1 MPTDV
6 IMPALGM
13 AQTTGVVV
21 QWKKQA
27 GDQVSKGEPLLEVET
42 DKAVV
47 EVEAPASGTLSA
59 ISAEAGAEVPVGTAI
74 AIILGAGESAPVPS
88 DASSPAAQ
96 GSAPATAD
104 AAAPAGASA
113 VEPVAPAA
121 RGSEARLQAASPL
134 ARRLAAEGG
143 VNLASVAGTGP
154 AGAVQAADLPEA
166 ATDQKDDVE
175 EEVEVA
181 AGRTWRIMAER
192 TAAGWTAP
200 HFYLTREV
208 MADGLTAFRANLAAE
223 GEKVTVTDLLVR
235 VSALVL
241 KDHPRLC
248 SAWKGGRLVKGSR
261 ISVGVAV
268 ASEDGLTVPVLHD
281 ADRKSLTE
289 IAAWREATVERAR
302 SRRLKPEDLEGGV
315 FSITNLGMHGVD
327 AFTAILNG
335 GQASILAVGRIAERA
350 VARKGVVSAAQTMI
364 LTLGCDHRAV
374 DGARGAL
381 FLKDLVTALEEPA
394 KLLR

>member
-47 EVEAPASGTLSA
+47 EVEAPASGTLSS

-74 AIILGAGESAPVPS
+74 AVILGAGESVQVPDKPS
-88 DASSPAAQ
+88 AQAAED
-96 GSAPATAD
+96 SAPAAAD
-104 AAAPAGASA
+104 
-113 VEPVAPAA
+113 EPVAAQPSAA
-121 RGSEARLQAASPL
+121 PLQPIPQAAGDPEARLAAASPL

-143 VNLASVAGTGP
+143 MDLAAVAGTGP
-154 AGAVQAADLPEA
+154 GGAVLATDLPP
-166 ATDQKDDVE
+166 ATSGE
-175 EEVEVA
+175 GEVEV
-181 AGRTWRIMAER
+181 GRMWRIMAER
-192 TAAGWTAP
+192 TATGWTAP

-208 MADGLTAFRANLAAE
+208 MAEPLVAFRAGLAAK
-223 GEKVTVTDLLVR
+223 GEKVTVTDLLVK
-235 VSALVL
+235 VSALIL
-241 KDHPRLC
+241 TDHPRLC
-248 SAWKGGRLVKGSR
+248 SAWKDGRLVKGSR
-261 ISVGVAV
+261 ISIGVAV

-281 ADRKSLTE
+281 ADRKSLAE
-289 IAAWREATVERAR
+289 IAAWRETTVERAR
-302 SRRLKPEDLEGGV
+302 SHRLKPEDLEGGV
-315 FSITNLGMHGVD
+315 FTITNLGMHGVD